1 MNPSP
6 TMLSPEQEHHTLLTA
21 EKFGGSFM
29 RHVATAG
36 IFADNEN
43 RRRLF
48 SAFPELVYRYGPRSH
63 FYNEEQ

>member
-6 TMLSPEQEHHTLLTA
+6 TMLSPEQEHYTLITA
-21 EKFGGSFM
+21 EKFGGSFT
-29 RHVATAG
+29 RLLAKAA

-48 SAFPELVYRYGPRSH
+48 SAFPELVYRYGPNSH
-63 FYNEEQ
+63 FYSEQV